1 VLDSQPQE
9 QRTDPE
15 TPLNEAAISQPRES
29 IPYTIRRKGSRYNI
43 FGSHGCIF
51 STYKSAGVVGPKWE
65 ELTHTPWP
73 YRSSAYESGLRLW
86 QLGLIERDQV
96 GQQQLQQRSTANAE
110 PVSTPA
116 GASVPASPAGQE
128 KHDIRQTPPLTG
140 TALLTACTPV
150 LVLPAPRIDLE
161 NQTRLIQALRH
172 NPSLLFNAQV
182 RRALEHEVEYHRPD
196 ARWATTL
203 LKLLARYDA
212 RQRRQSRMARI
223 KPETIL
229 AKHIAWQEQRMA
241 SASAES
247 SHSVV
252 T

>member
-15 TPLNEAAISQPRES
+15 TPLNESAISQPRES
-29 IPYTIRRKGSRYNI
+29 TPYTIRRKGSRYNI
-43 FGSHGCIF
+43 IGSHGRLF
-51 STYKSAGVVGPKWE
+51 STYKSASVVGPRWE

-96 GQQQLQQRSTANAE
+96 GQQQLQQPSTPITE
-110 PVSTPA
+110 PASTPA
-116 GASVPASPAGQE
+116 SAGIPALPAGQE
-128 KHDIRQTPPLTG
+128 KRDVRQTPPLTG
-140 TALLTACTPV
+140 PSLLTACTPV
-150 LVLPAPRIDLE
+150 LALPAPRIDLE
-161 NQTRLIQALRH
+161 KQTRLVQALRH

-182 RRALEHEVEYHRPD
+182 RTALEHEVEYHRPD

-212 RQRRQSRMARI
+212 RQRRQSRGVRI

-229 AKHIAWQEQRMA
+229 AKHIAWQEQRIA
-241 SASAES
+241 SAAADA